1 MRVLNIVENR
11 KYFISASVAV
21 LLIGIIFMIVNSVS
35 GRGAFYYDV
44 EFTGGTSFQINIGQ
58 SFNNDDIMKII
69 RDVTGQEAPQVQKV
83 ANVNEVMIKIR
94 SIDQSTRAKLIQ
106 AISDKY
112 GIAPDAFT
120 YSDISPTISSD
131 MQKSAVLA
139 VVLSCAAML
148 IYISFRFRNVR
159 MGSAAIL
166 SLLHD
171 AFIMIVFYAILRIPI
186 NYSFIA
192 AVLTI
197 LGYSVNATIVIF
209 DRVRENRSLMRR
221 APLLELID
229 TSITQTMRRSI
240 FTLVTVFLVLLIL
253 YILGVASIKEFSL
266 PIMIGVVAGGY
277 SSIFLAGSFLYIFS
291 VKPQTAGAP
300 VQAAKTPAVP
310 KPAAAAATAGS
321 ASSPP
326 AARVVAPPGSDGNAR
341 QLSSTRRKKNK
352 RK

>member
-1 MRVLNIVENR
+1 MRVLSIIQNR
-11 KYFISASVAV
+11 KYFISVSIAV
-21 LLIGIIFMIVNSVS
+21 LLIGIIVMVINSVS

-44 EFTGGTSFQINIGQ
+44 DFTGGTSFQIDIGQ
-58 SFNNDDIMKII
+58 AFNNDDISKII
-69 RDVTGQEAPQVQKV
+69 SDVTGQDAPQIQKV
-83 ANVNEVMIKIR
+83 TGTNEVMIKMR
-94 SIDQSTRAKLIQ
+94 SVDQDTRGKLIQ
-106 AISDKY
+106 AITDKY
-112 GIAPDAFT
+112 NITADAFT
-120 YSDISPTISSD
+120 YSDISATISAD

-139 VVLSCAAML
+139 VVCACAAML

-209 DRVRENRSLMRR
+209 DRVRENRTLMRR
-221 APLLELID
+221 TPLMELIN

-240 FTLVTVFLVLLIL
+240 FTLVTVFIVLLIL
-253 YILGVASIKEFSL
+253 YILGAASIREFAL

-277 SSIFLAGSFLYIFS
+277 SSIFLAGSFLYMFS
-291 VKPQTAGAP
+291 AKPQSAQ
-300 VQAAKTPAVP
+300 VQAPAPKLSPAP
-310 KPAAAAATAGS
+310 KPAAAAPSAAVSGMDETVGAGS
-321 ASSPP
+321 NN
-326 AARVVAPPGSDGNAR
+326 VR

-352 RK
+352 HK